1 MGRRIPLAAV
11 ALVALLAGCG
21 GGGGSSG
28 NGEADKSASQ
38 ILADAKAAAR
48 NASSVHVHGTINTN
62 GRPLKIDLR
71 IDSSKGGKGTL
82 TINGS
87 NVDLV
92 RIGDTAYIRGSEAF
106 YRQVAGPAAAAL
118 LKGKW
123 LKASAKTGD
132 LASLADLTDM
142 NTLFNE
148 ALKPEGTLVKGGES
162 TVDGQKVI
170 AVKDKNRGTLYVAT
184 TGDAFPIEIA
194 RPSGDAGGSVH
205 FDDWNQAVDLQ
216 APQGAI
222 DLSKLGG

>member
-1 MGRRIPLAAV
+1 MGRRLPLAGL

-21 GGGGSSG
+21 GGSSG
-28 NGEADKSASQ
+28 NGEASKSASQ
-38 ILADAKAAAR
+38 ILADSKAAAKD
-48 NASSVHVHGTINTN
+48 ASSVHVHGTIVSD

-71 IDSSKGGKGTL
+71 IDGSKGGKGTL

-132 LASLADLTDM
+132 LASLADLTAM
-142 NTLFNE
+142 GTLFNQ
-148 ALKPEGTLVKGGES
+148 ALKPEGSISKGGES

-170 AVKDKNRGTLYVAT
+170 AIKDADRGTLYVAT
-184 TGDAFPIEIA
+184 TGDPLPIEIT
-194 RPSGDAGGSVH
+194 RPSGSSGGAVH
-205 FDDWNQAVDLQ
+205 FDDWNEDVALE
-216 APQGAI
+216 APKGAI
-222 DLSKLGG
+222 DLSSLGG

>member
-1 MGRRIPLAAV
+1 MGRRLPLAAL
-11 ALVALLAGCG
+11 ALAALLAGC

-28 NGEADKSASQ
+28 NGEADRSASQ
-38 ILADAKAAAR
+38 ILVDAKAAAR
-48 NASSVHVHGTINTN
+48 NASSVHVHGTINSG

-92 RIGDTAYIRGSEAF
+92 RIGNTAYIRGSEAF

-142 NTLFNE
+142 STLFNE

-184 TGDAFPIEIA
+184 TGDAFPIEIT
-194 RPSGDAGGSVH
+194 RPAGDSSGSVH
-205 FDDWNQAVDLQ
+205 FDDWNKTVDVQ